1 MNFWKY
7 LHLIGSVI
15 VLVIAV
21 LTVVLALLH
30 RPDTDDDTPS
40 PRSPPAFKPQVG
52 PTGL

>member
-7 LHLIGSVI
+7 LRLIGSVI

-30 RPDTDDDTPS
+30 RPDSDDYTPP
-40 PRSPPAFKPQVG
+40 PRSPLALKPQAG